1 MFMYDDEVPFET
13 LVGKTLTKVEY
24 DKQDETIYFYE
35 DDNKTVY
42 ALRHEQDC
50 CESVSVEDICGD
62 LSDLENTPILVAEM
76 VTNDK
81 LPAPTKEQRDV
92 EQMWT
97 FYKLA
102 TIKGSVDI
110 RWFGSSNGWYS
121 VEVSFLKG
129 SNDND

>member
-1 MFMYDDEVPFET
+1 MFMYDEEVPFET

-24 DKQDETIYFYE
+24 DKQEETIYFYE
-35 DDNKTVY
+35 NDNKTVY
-42 ALRHEQDC
+42 VLCHEQDC
-50 CESVSVEDICGD
+50 CESVTVEDICGD
-62 LSDLENTPILVAEM
+62 LADLENTPILIAEM

-81 LPAPTKEQRDV
+81 LPAPTKEQQD
-92 EQMWT
+92 ESELWT

-121 VEVSFLKG
+121 VEVDFLKG
-129 SNDND
+129 EIE

>member
-1 MFMYDDEVPFET
+1 MYDEEVPFRDI
-13 LVGKTLTKVEY
+13 LGKTFTKVKY
-24 DKQDETIYFYE
+24 NKQDEAIYFYE
-35 DDNKTVY
+35 NDNKTVY
-42 ALRHEQDC
+42 ALKHCQDC
-50 CESVSVEDICGD
+50 CESVTVEDICGD
-62 LSDLENTPILVAEM
+62 LSDLENTPILVAEI

-92 EQMWT
+92 SELWT

-121 VEVSFLKG
+121 VEVNFLKG
-129 SNDND
+129 SEQ

>member
-1 MFMYDDEVPFET
+1 MFIYDEEVPFET

-24 DKQDETIYFYE
+24 DKQNERICFYE
-35 DDNKTVY
+35 NDNKTVY
-42 ALRHEQDC
+42 VLKHLQDC

-62 LSDLENTPILVAEM
+62 LSDLENSPILIAEM

-81 LPAPTKEQRDV
+81 LPAPTKEYADV
-92 EQMWT
+92 EMMWT

-121 VEVSFLKG
+121 VEVSFMKG
-129 SNDND
+129 EMK